1 MGPINSKSF
10 VKISNEIAANVI
22 MRNMQN
28 CSGGIS
34 QKQVMANK
42 SFTFFASQSQDA
54 SINMSCAS
62 NFKMS
67 NDIAAQIASEIKQ
80 KADASGVALLSI
92 GGANASAETD
102 IRNSVAVNITSELI
116 QNTLANIQQ
125 EQAMANLG
133 MTFAVSQSQS
143 ATLVSEAIATAIGNT
158 NFSSNISAMVDNSA
172 KSTSTNPLAFL
183 ADMMK
188 WWVILILVI
197 VVVII
202 GGIFYLLASL

>member
-10 VKISNEIAANVI
+10 VQISNDIAANVI
-22 MRNMQN
+22 MRNLQQ

-42 SFTFFASQSQDA
+42 GSVFFTSQSQDA
-54 SINMSCAS
+54 SINLSCAS
-62 NFKMS
+62 NFRMN

-80 KADASGVALLSI
+80 KADASGVALLSV
-92 GGANASAETD
+92 GGANATAET
-102 IRNSVAVNITSELI
+102 IIHNSVTTNITSELI
-116 QNTLANIQQ
+116 QTTIANIQQ
-125 EQAMANLG
+125 EQLMANMG

-143 ATLVSEAIATAIGNT
+143 ASLVADAIATAIGNT
-158 NFSSNISAMVDNSA
+158 NFSAQIDSMVDNSA
-172 KSTSTNPLAFL
+172 KSTSANPLAFL

-202 GGIFYLLASL
+202 GGIFYLLAG